1 VVLDLDRERLVNS
14 EQGRRG
20 WLREGRRQLAEL
32 RRQQA
37 RPIAGPRPKRLR
49 ESKHRLE
56 EDHQAQ
62 TESNAA
68 YPGTIN
74 TTDHDSRIMRTTGQ
88 PAVQGDNAQA
98 AVNETQI
105 IVAAELSVESGDFGH
120 LEPMIDATI
129 KELQRVGVSE
139 SPQTVVVDPGYW
151 HKQQLENIVAN
162 RHIQVLIP
170 PDSGLRTSARPGWN
184 KGLYAHMRRVLQTE
198 LGQQP
203 SEANGDGRAGVRPKQ
218 VQPRLPPLPATR
230 TNRRGVG
237 VAVPGNYS
245 QPAEAAQP
253 PDRGGGSLTRPALT
267 DSARSRDDQSTPS
280 RPQANQSR
288 SFVRH
293 PPG

>member
-1 VVLDLDRERLVNS
+1 MLDLDRERLVNS

-88 PAVQGDNAQA
+88 PAVQGDSAQA

-129 KELQRVGVSE
+129 KESRPAAPKPTNHDRLSDTHRDE
-139 SPQTVVVDPGYW
+139 
-151 HKQQLENIVAN
+151 QQGL
-162 RHIQVLIP
+162 
-170 PDSGLRTSARPGWN
+170 SLRTRHLSSEPAGASNVRGRSSRVKDAVRCAR
-184 KGLYAHMRRVLQTE
+184 
-198 LGQQP
+198 
-203 SEANGDGRAGVRPKQ
+203 D
-218 VQPRLPPLPATR
+218 
-230 TNRRGVG
+230 
-237 VAVPGNYS
+237 
-245 QPAEAAQP
+245 
-253 PDRGGGSLTRPALT
+253 
-267 DSARSRDDQSTPS
+267 
-280 RPQANQSR
+280 
-288 SFVRH
+288 
-293 PPG
+293 